1 MISSNHC
8 ESCKG
13 GEAAPKQ
20 HVLSFDVGVKN
31 LAYCLLDSNQKI
43 IRWNIVDISH
53 SSYQGRCSKLI
64 SELDNINLDIEEP
77 ITVIIERQMSKNRT
91 MMIISGQILMYYTL
105 KKKENAK
112 TPMGSAAPTGR
123 CVVNIKKVIY
133 YSPKHKLKCYTFEEG
148 DEPLKK
154 IRAKPNTYAY
164 RKNLSKQHC
173 ERMIN
178 RNQSKEMIEFYKNL
192 KAKKDDAS
200 DAYLQAVAYQNGY

>member
-1 MISSNHC
+1 MNSSNHC

-105 KKKENAK
+105 KKKE
-112 TPMGSAAPTGR
+112 R
-123 CVVNIKKVIY
+123 IVNIKKVIY

>member
-1 MISSNHC
+1 MISSTHF
-8 ESCKG
+8 EICKG

-105 KKKENAK
+105 KKKERI
-112 TPMGSAAPTGR
+112 PQEGSAAPSGR
-123 CVVNIKKVIY
+123 CAQMHRV
-133 YSPKHKLKCYTFEEG
+133 
-148 DEPLKK
+148 
-154 IRAKPNTYAY
+154 
-164 RKNLSKQHC
+164 Q
-173 ERMIN
+173 
-178 RNQSKEMIEFYKNL
+178 
-192 KAKKDDAS
+192 
-200 DAYLQAVAYQNGY
+200 

>member
-1 MISSNHC
+1 MNSSNHC

-77 ITVIIERQMSKNRT
+77 NTVIIERQMSKNRT

-105 KKKENAK
+105 KKKE
-112 TPMGSAAPTGR
+112 R
-123 CVVNIKKVIY
+123 IVNIKKVIY